1 MLGSLHDV
9 FVIRSDSKYKEKIFS
24 KNDLKKEIIYTPR
37 KISKTTINLLKILG
51 ISEENS
57 NIKNITYST
66 MLELLKKEDIIGIIT
81 KEYITNELETNE
93 LSILKTDFELEPIDF
108 GIYYNKENYFN
119 KLQILINIIKN
130 EKLNQI

>member
-1 MLGSLHDV
+1 
-9 FVIRSDSKYKEKIFS
+9 
-24 KNDLKKEIIYTPR
+24 
-37 KISKTTINLLKILG
+37 
-51 ISEENS
+51 
-57 NIKNITYST
+57 